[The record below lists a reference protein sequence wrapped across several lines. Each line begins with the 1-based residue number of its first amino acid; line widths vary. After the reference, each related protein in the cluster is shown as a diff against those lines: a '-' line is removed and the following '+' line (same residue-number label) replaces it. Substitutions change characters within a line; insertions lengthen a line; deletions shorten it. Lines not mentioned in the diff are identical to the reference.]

1 MKANPLVQTMK
12 GLKARKRWQVRLPVL
27 VVIALVVGACR
38 PIATTPVNPSVQP
51 SLGEPVVNVTSVP
64 DVRAAAEAFLAAW
77 KAEDY
82 ASMYAMLTR
91 LSQDAMS
98 EEAFTQRY
106 RDVAA
111 TMSLS
116 GLDYAILSTL
126 TNPTSAQVA
135 YQVTFHTVLL
145 GDLSR
150 DMVMNLTLQDG
161 VWKVQWEDGM
171 ILPELRGGNRLMMDI
186 TIPARGNIYDAQG
199 NALAAQTDAV
209 ALGIIPGQIDPEQ
222 EGTLLTELANLT
234 GLNPDYIRSLY
245 QYAAPD
251 WYIPVG
257 DVSAQAVQRR
267 YDVLSNLSGLV
278 MRTYNTRYYFDS
290 AAPHVTGYVQP
301 IPAEKLEEY
310 KRKGYRGDE
319 RVGMA
324 GLEQWGES
332 YLAGQRGAALYVT
345 DAQGNILTRLGQ
357 RDSQPA
363 YSIYTTLDKNFQVQ
377 VQKAI
382 EGFRGAIV
390 VLERDT
396 GRILALAS
404 APSFDPNLFDPN
416 NYNSAWLLNQVFD
429 ANTTPLLNRATQ
441 SAYPLGSVFKIITMA
456 AALESGLF
464 TADSTYECGHT
475 FTEIPG
481 LTLYD
486 WTYEKE
492 KPPSGTLT
500 LPEGLMRSCNP
511 WFYHIGLE
519 LYRQNRPLDVSNMA
533 RAFGLGS
540 PTGIEEL
547 PEVAG
552 NIPDPASEHDAVQLA
567 IGQGA
572 MLVTPLQVAD
582 FIAAVGNGGT
592 LYRPQVVEKITN
604 PDGEAVYAFKP
615 EVKGQLPVSSENLK
629 IIQEAMRSVVNN
641 PRGTAHYAL
650 AGLQIP
656 IYGKTGTATNP
667 AGKPH
672 AWFAGYTN
680 ANRSDKPD
688 IAVVVLVENGGEGS
702 EVAAPIFRRVIED
715 YFYGRPLRLY
725 PWEAS
730 FYVTR
735 TPTPLYTYTPT
746 PTATPEPT
754 ETPVPEETPTP

>member
-1 MKANPLVQTMK
+1 MKVSALQRMMQELIGPTQW
-12 GLKARKRWQVRLPVL
+12 RKKLLVL
-27 VVIALVVGACR
+27 VLMALLLGACR
-38 PIATTPVNPSVQP
+38 PTAEPPLNPSAQP
-51 SLGEPVVNVTSVP
+51 SLGEPVVNVTSAP
-64 DVRAAAEAFLAAW
+64 DARVAAEAFLAAW

-82 ASMYAMLTR
+82 AGMYAMLTR

-98 EEAFTQRY
+98 EEAFSQRY

-126 TNPTSAQVA
+126 TNPTTAQVA

-150 DMVMNLTLQDG
+150 EMVMNLTLQDG
-161 VWKVQWEDGM
+161 AWKVQWEDGM

-186 TIPARGNIYDAQG
+186 TIPARGNIYDNQG
-199 NALAAQTDAV
+199 NALAAQADAV

-222 EGTLLTELANLT
+222 EGTLITELANLT

-301 IPAEKLEEY
+301 IPAEELENY

-357 RDSQPA
+357 RDAQPA

-404 APSFDPNLFDPN
+404 SPSFDPNLFDPN

-519 LYRQNRPLDVSNMA
+519 LYRQNRPQDVSNMA

-540 PTGIEEL
+540 PTGIEQL

-552 NIPDPASEHDAVQLA
+552 NIPDPASENDAVQLA

-592 LYRPQVVEKITN
+592 LYRPQVVERITN

-615 EVKGQLPVSSENLK
+615 EVKGQLPVSPENLK
-629 IIQEAMRSVVNN
+629 IIQDAMRSVVNN

-746 PTATPEPT
+746 PTATPVPT
-754 ETPVPEETPTP
+754 ETPTPEETPTP

>member
-1 MKANPLVQTMK
+1 MTKPRAWIL
-12 GLKARKRWQVRLPVL
+12 LIL
-27 VVIALVVGACR
+27 IAIWLLGACR
-38 PIATTPVNPSVQP
+38 PDLGAPASTPTLPN
-51 SLGEPVVNVTSVP
+51 LGEPVVNITSVP

-82 ASMYAMLTR
+82 AGMYALLTR

-98 EEAFTQRY
+98 EEAFAQRY

-126 TNPTSAQVA
+126 TNPTNAQVA

-150 DMVMNLTLQDG
+150 EMVMNLVLQDG
-161 VWKVQWEDGM
+161 AWRVQWEDGM

-186 TIPARGNIYDAQG
+186 TIPARGNIYDSRG

-222 EGTLLTELANLT
+222 EGTLLTELASLT

-267 YDVLSNLSGLV
+267 YSVLSNLSGLV

-301 IPAEKLEEY
+301 IPAEALEEY

-324 GLEQWGES
+324 GLEQWGEA
-332 YLAGQRGAALYVT
+332 YLAGQRGAALYVV

-357 RDSQPA
+357 RDAQPA
-363 YSIYTTLDKNFQVQ
+363 YSIYTTLDKDFQVQ

-404 APSFDPNLFDPN
+404 SPSFDPNLFDPN
-416 NYNSAWLLNQVFD
+416 NYNSGWLLNQVFD

-464 TADSTYECGHT
+464 TADSIYECGHT

-519 LYRQNRPLDVSNMA
+519 LYRQNRPQDVSNMA
-533 RAFGLGS
+533 RAFGLGR
-540 PTGIEEL
+540 PTGIEQL

-552 NIPDPASEHDAVQLA
+552 NIPDPTGENDAVQLA

-604 PDGEAVYAFKP
+604 PDGESVYAFKP
-615 EVKGQLPVSSENLK
+615 EVRGQLPVSPENLK
-629 IIQEAMRSVVNN
+629 IIQDAMRSVVSN
-641 PRGTAHYAL
+641 PRGTAHYAMI
-650 AGLQIP
+650 GLQIP

-672 AWFAGYTN
+672 AWFAGYTD
-680 ANRSDKPD
+680 AKRSDKPD

-730 FYVTR
+730 LYVTR
-735 TPTPLYTYTPT
+735 TPTPLYTQTPT
-746 PTATPEPT
+746 PTPVPT
-754 ETPVPEETPTP
+754 ETPLPPEETPTP

>member
-1 MKANPLVQTMK
+1 L
-12 GLKARKRWQVRLPVL
+12 VL
-27 VVIALVVGACR
+27 VLQACQ
-38 PIATTPVNPSVQP
+38 PNQVQSPAPGGTPT
-51 SLGEPVVNVTSVP
+51 LGNPVVNVTSMP
-64 DVRAAAEAFLAAW
+64 DAREAAERFLTAW

-82 ASMYAMLTR
+82 AAMYAMLTR
-91 LSQDAMS
+91 LSRDAMT

-106 RDVAA
+106 KDVAT
-111 TMSLS
+111 TMSLN
-116 GLDYAILSTL
+116 GLDYEVLSVL
-126 TNPTSAQVA
+126 TNPGNAQVA
-135 YQVTFHTVLL
+135 YRVTFHTVLL

-150 DMVMNLTLQDG
+150 ETLMNLAFQDG
-161 VWKVQWEDGM
+161 AWKIQWDDGM
-171 ILPELRGGNRLMMDI
+171 ILPELRGGNRLAMDI
-186 TIPARGNIYDAQG
+186 SIPSRGNIYDSRG
-199 NALAAQTDAV
+199 NALAAQSDAV

-234 GLNPDYIRSLY
+234 GLNPDYIKSLY
-245 QYAAPD
+245 EYAAPD

-267 YDVLSNLSGLV
+267 YDVLSSLTGLV

-301 IPAEKLEEY
+301 IPAEALEEY
-310 KRKGYRGDE
+310 KRRGYRGDE

-324 GLEQWGES
+324 GLEQWGEQ
-332 YLAGQRGAALYVT
+332 YLAGQRGAALYVV
-345 DAQGNILTRLGQ
+345 DAQGNIITRLGQ
-357 RDSQPA
+357 RDAQPA
-363 YSIYTTLDKNFQVQ
+363 YSIYTTLDKDFQVQ

-404 APSFDPNLFDPN
+404 SPSFDPNLFDPN
-416 NYNSAWLLNQVFD
+416 NYNSGWLLPQVFD
-429 ANTTPLLNRATQ
+429 ASTTPLLNRATQ

-464 TADSTYECGHT
+464 TPNSTYECGHT

-486 WTYEKE
+486 WTYEKG

-519 LYRQNRPLDVSNMA
+519 LYRQNHPEDVSKMA

-540 PTGIEEL
+540 PTGIEQL

-552 NIPDPASEHDAVQLA
+552 NIPDPTGENDAVQLA

-604 PDGEAVYAFKP
+604 LDGESIYTFKP
-615 EVKGQLPVSSENLK
+615 EVRGQLTVSAENLK
-629 IIQEAMRSVVNN
+629 VIQDAMRSVVKD

-650 AGLQIP
+650 IGLQIP

-672 AWFAGYTN
+672 AWFAGYTD
-680 ANRSDKPD
+680 AGRSDKPD

-715 YFYGRPLRLY
+715 YFFGRPLRLY

-730 FYVTR
+730 LYVTR
-735 TPTPLYTYTPT
+735 TATPLYTNT
-746 PTATPEPT
+746 PT
-754 ETPVPEETPTP
+754 ETPQPTETPTPEETAAP

>member
-1 MKANPLVQTMK
+1 MKVSALQRMM
-12 GLKARKRWQVRLPVL
+12 RKRISQMQWRKKLLVL
-27 VVIALVVGACR
+27 VLIALLLGACR
-38 PIATTPVNPSVQP
+38 PTAETPLNPSAQP
-51 SLGEPVVNVTSVP
+51 SLGEPVINVTSAP

-82 ASMYAMLTR
+82 TGMYAMLTR

-126 TNPTSAQVA
+126 TNPTTAQVA

-150 DMVMNLTLQDG
+150 EMVMNLTLQDG
-161 VWKVQWEDGM
+161 AWKVQWEDGM

-209 ALGIIPGQIDPEQ
+209 ALGIIPGQIDPAQ

-267 YDVLSNLSGLV
+267 YDVLSSLSGLV

-301 IPAEKLEEY
+301 IPAEQLEEY

-404 APSFDPNLFDPN
+404 SPSFDPNLFDPN

-486 WTYEKE
+486 WTYEKD

-540 PTGIEEL
+540 PTGLEQL

-552 NIPDPASEHDAVQLA
+552 NIPDPASENDAVQLA

-572 MLVTPLQVAD
+572 MLVTPLQVAN

-615 EVKGQLPVSSENLK
+615 EVKGQLPVSPENLK
-629 IIQEAMRSVVNN
+629 IIQDAMRSVVNN

-715 YFYGRPLRLY
+715 YFFGRPLRLY

>member
-1 MKANPLVQTMK
+1 
-12 GLKARKRWQVRLPVL
+12 
-27 VVIALVVGACR
+27 
-38 PIATTPVNPSVQP
+38 
-51 SLGEPVVNVTSVP
+51 
-64 DVRAAAEAFLAAW
+64 
-77 KAEDY
+77 
-82 ASMYAMLTR
+82 MYALLTR

-98 EEAFTQRY
+98 EEAFAQRY

-126 TNPTSAQVA
+126 TNPTTAQVA

-145 GDLSR
+145 GDLTR
-150 DMVMNLTLQDG
+150 EMVMNLTLQDG
-161 VWKVQWEDGM
+161 AWKVQWEDGM

-186 TIPARGNIYDAQG
+186 TIPARGNIYDSRG

-267 YDVLSNLSGLV
+267 YNVLSNLSGLV
-278 MRTYNTRYYFDS
+278 MRTYNTRYYFDQ

-301 IPAEKLEEY
+301 IPAESLEEY

-357 RDSQPA
+357 RDAQPA
-363 YSIYTTLDKNFQVQ
+363 YSIYTTLDKDFQVQ

-404 APSFDPNLFDPN
+404 SPSFDPNLFDPN

-464 TADSTYECGHT
+464 TADSSYECGHT

-486 WTYEKE
+486 WTYEKD
-492 KPPSGTLT
+492 KPPSGMLT

-519 LYRQNRPLDVSNMA
+519 LYRQNHPQDVSKMA

-540 PTGIEEL
+540 PTDIEQL

-552 NIPDPASEHDAVQLA
+552 NIPDPTSENDAVQLA

-572 MLVTPLQVAD
+572 MLVTPLQVVN

-615 EVKGQLPVSSENLK
+615 EVKGQLPISLENLK
-629 IIQEAMRSVVNN
+629 IIQDAMRSVVNN

-650 AGLQIP
+650 IGLQIP

-730 FYVTR
+730 LYVTR
-735 TPTPLYTYTPT
+735 TPTPLYTETPT
-746 PTATPEPT
+746 PTPVPT
-754 ETPVPEETPTP
+754 ETPVPPEETPTP

>member
-1 MKANPLVQTMK
+1 MKANPLRRTTK
-12 GLKARKRWQVRLPVL
+12 RSEARTRWQVRLPIL
-27 VVIALVVGACR
+27 IVIALLVGACR
-38 PIATTPVNPSVQP
+38 PTATTPVNPSAQP
-51 SLGEPVVNVTSVP
+51 SLSEPVVNVTSVP
-64 DVRAAAEAFLAAW
+64 DVRGAAEAFLAAW

-82 ASMYAMLTR
+82 AGMYAMLTR

-126 TNPTSAQVA
+126 TNPTTAQVA

-150 DMVMNLTLQDG
+150 EMVMNLTLQDG
-161 VWKVQWEDGM
+161 AWKVQWEDGM

-209 ALGIIPGQIDPEQ
+209 ALGIIPGQIDPAQ

-267 YDVLSNLSGLV
+267 YDVLSSLSGLV

-301 IPAEKLEEY
+301 IPAEQLEEY

-404 APSFDPNLFDPN
+404 SPSFDPNLFDPN

-486 WTYEKE
+486 WTYEKD

-540 PTGIEEL
+540 PTGLEQL

-552 NIPDPASEHDAVQLA
+552 NIPDPASENDAVQLA

-572 MLVTPLQVAD
+572 MLVTPLQVAN

-615 EVKGQLPVSSENLK
+615 EVKGQLPVSPENLK
-629 IIQEAMRSVVNN
+629 IIQDAMRSVVNN

-715 YFYGRPLRLY
+715 YFFGRPLRLY